1 MSLRVVYATGTGHVL
16 GALALKGAAGQP
28 LTVAD
33 LVGRNL
39 PLPVTLGDGTVAPV
53 AMPASMLEVVAVD
66 DQKAALV
73 VPWAFGV
80 DVVGGKPRPVLTP
93 LAPAPVQDGGGPIAP
108 VPGGVTVSVAATGV
122 MTVRLPAKA
131 GTDLPVLAV
140 VANATGSRAP
150 LPGTIRSG
158 EQEVS
163 FPMTPGPGPY
173 GVLVLVAGWRGWLDR
188 VTVQ

>member
-16 GALALKGAAGQP
+16 GALALNGAAGQP

-53 AMPASMLEVVAVD
+53 AMPASLLEVAAVD
-66 DQKAALV
+66 NQQAALT

-80 DVVGGKPRPVLTP
+80 DVVGGKPKPVLT
-93 LAPAPVQDGGGPIAP
+93 LLAPVQDGSGPIAP
-108 VPGGVTVSVAATGV
+108 VPGGVTVKVAATGV
-122 MTVRLPAKA
+122 TVSLPDRV

-158 EQEVS
+158 QQEVS
-163 FPMTPGPGPY
+163 FPMTLGAGSY

-188 VTVQ
+188 ATVQ